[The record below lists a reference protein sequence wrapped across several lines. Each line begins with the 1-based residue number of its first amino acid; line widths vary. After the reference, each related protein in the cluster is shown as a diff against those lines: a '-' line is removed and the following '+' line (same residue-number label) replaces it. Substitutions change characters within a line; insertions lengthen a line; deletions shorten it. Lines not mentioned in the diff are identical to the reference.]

1 VHRLVDAPAKVN
13 LCLLVGPRRADSYH
27 ELFSVFAVVDLCDE
41 MEFSLA
47 LRAADEGAGPGL
59 IELDCP
65 GIEGGDN
72 LAIRALRAVEKL
84 TNRSITG
91 RVRIE
96 KHIPVGAGMGGGCW
110 AAAAAGGGAAR
121 LLDEEGGVRLEPSL
135 LHDVARS
142 LGADVP
148 FFLEGR
154 SALARGIGDRLQAI
168 SLPPLALVLVLPEE
182 HLGTKD
188 VYAEFDRQS
197 ALDEGPGFAERAAR
211 AEASWARVSAAR
223 ADSGPDSTEA
233 AAAIAGLLENDL
245 EAASFS
251 LLPELVDRRRAIE
264 EEVALGAL
272 MSGSGPTLFGVCA
285 SPDHAAEVGRR
296 LAGRGY
302 RTQVVMTS

>member
-1 VHRLVDAPAKVN
+1 
-13 LCLLVGPRRADSYH
+13 VGPRRVDGYH
-27 ELFSVFAVVDLCDE
+27 ELFSVFAAVDLRDE
-41 MEFSLA
+41 MEFSLT
-47 LRAADEGAGPGL
+47 LRVSGEGPGL
-59 IELDCP
+59 IEFDCP

-72 LAIRALRAVEKL
+72 LAIRALRAVEQL
-84 TNRSITG
+84 TDRSIAG

-96 KHIPVGAGMGGGCW
+96 KRIPVGAGMGGGSSD
-110 AAAAAGGGAAR
+110 AAAALRAAAR
-121 LLDEEGGVRLEPSL
+121 LLDEEGGIRLEASL

-154 SALARGIGDRLQAI
+154 SAVARGIGDRLEPI
-168 SLPPLALVLVLPEE
+168 VLPPLALVALFPEE

-197 ALDEGPGFAERAAR
+197 VRAEGSGFDERAAC
-211 AEASWARVSAAR
+211 AEASWGRASAVWGG
-223 ADSGPDSTEA
+223 SGPGSTEA

-251 LLPELVDRRRAIE
+251 LLPELVDRKRAIKE
-264 EEVALGAL
+264 EGALGAL

-285 SPDHAAEVGRR
+285 SAEHAAEVGRR
-296 LAGRGY
+296 LARRGY
-302 RTQVVMTS
+302 RTRVVMTSR